1 MVASCVR
8 MSQGRN
14 TGWDTGWGMAEADG
28 AKSRVTETGGHS
40 GMGDGG
46 WGTRDHRRTAK
57 HICEWCSNTKTTQI
71 AHSHK

>member
-1 MVASCVR
+1 

-40 GMGDGG
+40 GMGEGG
-46 WGTRDHRRTAK
+46 GAQ
-57 HICEWCSNTKTTQI
+57 ETTGGQLNI
-71 AHSHK
+71 FVNGAAI